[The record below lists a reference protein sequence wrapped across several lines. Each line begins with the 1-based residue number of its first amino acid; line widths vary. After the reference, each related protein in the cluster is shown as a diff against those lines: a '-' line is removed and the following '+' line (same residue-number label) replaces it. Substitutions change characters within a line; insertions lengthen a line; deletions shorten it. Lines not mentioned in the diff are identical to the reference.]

1 MNPAEF
7 KSLAVKKG
15 YDRENK
21 KGRAKIY
28 SLYNELKKHNKLDVY
43 DSEIGAASAR
53 DISSYDPEICAASAR
68 DISSYDPEICA
79 ASARDISSYDPE
91 ICAASAR
98 DISSYDPEIEEYL
111 ITGFLFQKTDEGN
124 SEKEFSAEKLHPE
137 LSKESWMGGITK
149 ENLKN
154 YLGVIL
160 PGWKQQKEIRD
171 TRKSMQESIADQTA
185 KQTAVRCAFSITQG
199 LGGEITPPV
208 VLDVYK
214 QIKKQFPVIT
224 LEEVKRI
231 SMDYL

>member
-53 DISSYDPEICAASAR
+53 DISSYDPKICAASAR

-79 ASARDISSYDPE
+79 ASARDISSYD
-91 ICAASAR
+91 S
-98 DISSYDPEIEEYL
+98 EIEEYL